1 MDDYKKNQGVRL
13 ATIIL
18 DTYLYGAVNKFEL
31 ASRFK
36 VSERTIYRD
45 LNSLSLILEH
55 KGNSNYGFSMV
66 IEYYKMISFLGI
78 DKYLPDFN
86 QSFLRSIPQTIE
98 SKSVLIKFNG
108 IEHRVKNYLSKY
120 YEKIRYSID
129 NKRKLQVLYK
139 GKNRILTP
147 YKLVCHNTIWYLKAT
162 EDNQLKSF
170 SLNRIE
176 WLDVSKESFEFD
188 ASVTGMLLNSQDPWT
203 TSSYFD
209 VRMEISSSIAE
220 YFKRRDIFPRQ
231 SIIEENENYFTISC
245 VAMSDKQILP
255 LIQYWLPNIKILEP
269 EWLKLKLEQNLYDYI
284 KRF

>member
-1 MDDYKKNQGVRL
+1 MNDDKKNQGIRL

-18 DTYLYGAVNKFEL
+18 DTYLYGEVDKYEL
-31 ASRFK
+31 ATRFN

-45 LNSLSLILEH
+45 LGSLSLILEH
-55 KGNSNYGFSMV
+55 KGGSKYGFSIV
-66 IEYYKMISFLGI
+66 VEYYKMISFLGI

-86 QSFLRSIPQTIE
+86 QSFLRSVPQTIQ
-98 SKSVLIKFNG
+98 SKSVMINFNG
-108 IEHRVKNYLSKY
+108 IEHRVKNYLGKY

-129 NKRKLQVLYK
+129 NKRKCQVFYK
-139 GKNRILTP
+139 GKNRILNP

-162 EDNQLKSF
+162 ENDKLKSF

-176 WLDVSKESFEFD
+176 WLDVSKESFQFD
-188 ASVTGMLLNSQDPWT
+188 DSIAGLLLHSHDPWIA
-203 TSSYFD
+203 SSYFN
-209 VRMEISSSIAE
+209 VRVEISSSIAE
-220 YFKRRDIFPRQ
+220 YFKRRDIFPQQ

-269 EWLKLKLEQNLYDYI
+269 EWLKLKFEQNLHDYI
-284 KRF
+284 TRL

>member
-18 DTYLYGAVNKFEL
+18 DTYLYGEVNKFEL

-66 IEYYKMISFLGI
+66 VEYYKMISFLGI

-170 SLNRIE
+170 SLNRVE

-188 ASVTGMLLNSQDPWT
+188 ASVTCMLLNSQDPWT

-231 SIIEENENYFTISC
+231 SIIEENENYFIISC

-255 LIQYWLPNIKILEP
+255 LIQYWLPNIKVLEP
-269 EWLKLKLEQNLYDYI
+269 EWLKLKLEQNLHDYI
-284 KRF
+284 KCL